1 MEQFPHLNFTQKVSG
16 KPRLF
21 GGGGRNDTTES
32 NKANRQGHSDTLI
45 AKTSQVKSN
54 WREIFDDR
62 ESLGLA
68 KLDAEIVPVFIQI
81 NPDLLNNPEFDL
93 HAFGIEI
100 ISEENDGFIVGASF
114 DSLRALEEKING
126 FVDNVHGTAKIA
138 DFWNII
144 EGNRAEWKPQHI
156 LSEELYAKW
165 HTLNDG
171 ENYNVEIGVAFD
183 MPVNQAPDPTKQGGV
198 KRLED
203 YREYLTQRDNKLLE
217 RQEHFEKFINTY
229 GVLNTSFVDLDD
241 SFSCEVT
248 ISGKGLKD
256 LVVNYQYV
264 FEVNE
269 VEDISGINGD
279 NIESNDYQID
289 IIAPEENSPI
299 VGVIDSGIMEN
310 HRYIESAIDRA
321 NSKSYVHGDNSSS
334 DFVQGGGHGTKV
346 AGAILYPKG
355 ITELVLP
362 YQLPCFVRNL
372 RILDQN
378 NQLRHKYP
386 AELMQK
392 IVEDNEDCDIFNL
405 SVNSSAP
412 FRQKHMSTWAAII
425 DTLMHENDVLFIISA
440 GNISRSTIKDFITG
454 GQNYPEYLYNANC
467 KPANPAQ
474 SAFAITVG
482 SINHCD
488 FEDDDWQ
495 SLGGENNISAFS
507 RIGTGIWNSIKPDVV
522 EYGGGLAISKNGLN
536 QVNGRPQ
543 TFPELIRSTLDG
555 GSAFGRDVVGTSF
568 SAPKV
573 TYIAAQLK
581 KLYPEENSNLLRA
594 FLVQGARLPNNHFL
608 NPTTQS
614 IKCFGYGIPSFER
627 VTTNTEHRITFY
639 NTGTLSVEEGHIYS
653 LRLPTEL
660 NNPANDFD
668 VLIEVTLAYTA
679 KVRRTRQRMKS
690 YLSSWLDWTVSRL
703 DESHDEFVKRSL
715 VDEEDLPES
724 EENEHGVI
732 QWKIRERSNWG
743 SVKEINRNNNTVQK
757 DWAII
762 KAYELPE
769 EISFAIRGHKGW
781 DRTGI
786 GLPYAFTVSIEVLG
800 NNIPIY
806 ESIRVMNHIEVRT

>member
-1 MEQFPHLNFTQKVSG
+1 MEQFPHLSFTQKVSG

-21 GGGGRNDTTES
+21 GGGGKNDTTET
-32 NKANRQGHSDTLI
+32 NKANRQGHRNTLI
-45 AKTSQVKSN
+45 SKTGEIKSS
-54 WREIFDDR
+54 WEEVFIDR
-62 ESLGLA
+62 ELQGLA
-68 KLDAEIVPVFIQI
+68 KLDTEIVPVFLQI

-100 ISEENDGFIVGASF
+100 ISEENDGFIIGASF

-126 FVDNVHGTAKIA
+126 FVENAHGTAKIA
-138 DFWNII
+138 DFWNIV
-144 EGNRAEWKPQHI
+144 EGDREIWKPQHI
-156 LSEELYAKW
+156 LSEELFAKW
-165 HTLNDG
+165 SLINDD

-183 MPVNQAPDPTKQGGV
+183 MPVNQAPDPNKQGGA
-198 KRLED
+198 KRLENHNA
-203 YREYLTQRDNKLLE
+203 YLIERDNKLLE
-217 RQEHFEKFINTY
+217 RQDHFEDFIGTY
-229 GVLNTSFVDLDD
+229 GILNTGFVDLDD
-241 SFSCEVT
+241 SFSCEAT
-248 ISGKGLKD
+248 ITGKGLKD

-269 VEDISGINGD
+269 VEIISGINGGNFD
-279 NIESNDYQID
+279 SDDFQIEV
-289 IIAPEENSPI
+289 IAPEENSPI
-299 VGVIDSGIMEN
+299 IGVIDSGIMEN
-310 HRYIESAIDRA
+310 HRYIESAIDNV
-321 NSKSYVHGDNSSS
+321 NSKSYVQGDHSSS
-334 DFVQGGGHGTKV
+334 DLVQGGGHGTKV

-355 ITELVLP
+355 ITGLASP

-372 RILDQN
+372 RVLDNN

-386 AELMQK
+386 AELMQE
-392 IVEDNEDCDIFNL
+392 IVEDNGDCDIFNL
-405 SVNSSAP
+405 SINSNAP
-412 FRQKHMSTWAAII
+412 FRKKHMSTWAAII

-440 GNISRSTIKDFITG
+440 GNISPSSIKDFISG
-454 GQNYPEYLYNANC
+454 GQNYPEYLDNAIC

-488 FEDDDWQ
+488 FEDDDWK
-495 SLGGENNISAFS
+495 SLGGENSISAFS

-522 EYGGGLAISKNGLN
+522 EYGGGLTISKNGLN

-543 TFPELIRSTLDG
+543 TFPELIRSTLYG
-555 GSAFGRDVVGTSF
+555 GSAFGKDVVGTSF
-568 SAPKV
+568 STPKV
-573 TYIAAQLK
+573 TYIASQLK
-581 KLYPEENSNLLRA
+581 KLYPEENTNLIRA
-594 FLVQGARLPNNHFL
+594 FIVQGARLPNHHFL

-614 IKCFGYGIPSFER
+614 IKSFGYGIPSFER

-639 NTGTLSVEEGHIYS
+639 NTGSLSVEEGHVYS

-660 NNPANDFD
+660 NDPANDFD

-679 KVRRTRQRMKS
+679 KVRRTRQRIKS

-743 SVKEINRNNNTVQK
+743 SVKEINRNNSTVQK
-757 DWAII
+757 DWAVL
-762 KAYELPE
+762 KAYELPQ

-781 DRTGI
+781 DRTGME
-786 GLPYAFTVSIEVLG
+786 LPYAFTVSIEVLG

-806 ESIRVMNHIEVRT
+806 ESIRVANSVEIRT